1 MEDWSLSSRMF
12 RNIVQRYGSPDV
24 DLMASNASRK
34 TPFFY
39 SWSREDT
46 EALALDSLSQDINWA
61 GWELPYLFPP
71 FSLIGPCLNKIRDQE
86 VSRVVLVLPYWPGK
100 PWFSIM
106 QEMLID
112 IRKLPVFKTLVLDV
126 VTGNPPPNIASCRL
140 VVCLLSGRR
149 DRQGCLKEP
158 QNLLKQVGGSQ
169 QRHSTPVVGGSGQFG
184 PPCTEYHRLR
194 LL

>member
-71 FSLIGPCLNKIRDQE
+71 FSLIGLVSTRSGIR
-86 VSRVVLVLPYWPGK
+86 R
-100 PWFSIM
+100 
-106 QEMLID
+106 
-112 IRKLPVFKTLVLDV
+112 
-126 VTGNPPPNIASCRL
+126 
-140 VVCLLSGRR
+140 
-149 DRQGCLKEP
+149 
-158 QNLLKQVGGSQ
+158 
-169 QRHSTPVVGGSGQFG
+169 
-184 PPCTEYHRLR
+184 
-194 LL
+194 

>member
-1 MEDWSLSSRMF
+1 MEDWSLSSRIF
-12 RNIVQRYGSPDV
+12 QNIVRRHGTPDV

-71 FSLIGPCLNKIRDQE
+71 ISLIGSCLSKIRDQE
-86 VSRVVLVLPYWPGK
+86 VSRVVMVLPYWPGK
-100 PWFSIM
+100 PWFSTM

-112 IRKLPVFKTLVLDV
+112 IRRLPLFKTLVVDLI
-126 VTGNPPPNIASCRL
+126 TGNPPPNIAACRL
-140 VVCLLSGRR
+140 VVCLLTGKTEG
-149 DRQGCLKEP
+149 QCCLKEQP
-158 QNLLKQVGGSQ
+158 NLLKQVGGSQ
-169 QRHSTPVVGGSGQFG
+169 QKPSTPAAGGDGNFG
-184 PPCTEYHRLR
+184 PPCMEYHRLR